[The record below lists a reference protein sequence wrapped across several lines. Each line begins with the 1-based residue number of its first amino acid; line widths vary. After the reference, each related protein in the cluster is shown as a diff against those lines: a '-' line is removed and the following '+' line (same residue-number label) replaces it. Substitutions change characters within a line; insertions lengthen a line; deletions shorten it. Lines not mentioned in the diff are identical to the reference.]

1 MFKEPQDFDLNLLRV
16 LRALSQTRHVTKAA
30 ELLGMSQSGF
40 SSALARL
47 RRHAGEVLF
56 VRSANGMVPT
66 PRARAMMEAAVNI
79 LEVVQSGALEAPQF
93 APATARTEF
102 RLAMSDLAEVVFLP
116 RLLAHL
122 QKVAPHTR
130 VQCDALAEDRL
141 QEALVEG
148 QVDLA
153 VGYYSDLSSQVY
165 LCQRLYRHTFACLVR
180 NGHPLDNG
188 KLTTQAFSELG
199 HVVVTSPSRTGR
211 LFESSLQRRG
221 IQRRIVLR
229 TPHNLSLPAIIESTD
244 LIATVP
250 LAVGMRFADV
260 SAVRIVPLPFRP
272 EVFEVKQYWHRRY
285 QDDLRHRWIR
295 QQIAALFNDTS
306 DKWLALERTLY
317 GPELRSKRAS
327 KGKGSLRQR
336 D

>member
-1 MFKEPQDFDLNLLRV
+1 MFKESPDFDLNLLRV
-16 LRALSQTRHVTKAA
+16 LRALSQTARVSKAA

-40 SSALARL
+40 SSALSRL

-56 VRSANGMVPT
+56 VRTANGMVPT
-66 PRARAMMEAAVNI
+66 PRALAMMEAAVNI
-79 LEVVQSGALEAPQF
+79 LDVVQSGALEAPEF
-93 APATARTEF
+93 EPASARTEF

-122 QKVAPHTR
+122 QKVAPHAS
-130 VQCDALAEDRL
+130 VQCEAPGEDRL
-141 QEALVEG
+141 PAALVDG

-153 VGYYSDLSSQVY
+153 VGYYSDLSSQAY

-180 NGHPLDNG
+180 NDHPLDNG
-188 KLTTQAFSELG
+188 KLTTHAFSQLG
-199 HVVVTSPSRTGR
+199 HVVITAPSRSGK

-229 TPHNLSLPAIIESTD
+229 TPHHLSLPAILESTD

-285 QDDLRHRWIR
+285 QHDLRHRWMR
-295 QQIAALFNDTS
+295 QQIAMLFNDTS
-306 DKWLALERTLY
+306 DKWLALERALY
-317 GPELRSKRAS
+317 GPELRGKRAS
-327 KGKGSLRQR
+327 KSNSHR
-336 D
+336 